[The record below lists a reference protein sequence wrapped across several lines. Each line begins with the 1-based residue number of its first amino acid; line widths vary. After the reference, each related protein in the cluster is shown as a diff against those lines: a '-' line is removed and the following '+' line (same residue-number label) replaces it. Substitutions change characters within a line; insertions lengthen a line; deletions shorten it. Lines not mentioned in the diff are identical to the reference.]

1 MAIKSFQQ
9 FIAEEAP
16 GTTEEQVTT
25 IRNLLAA
32 IISSGAMDAF
42 IARDLLMKEAVANA
56 KRGVLNAKQA
66 ELANVGELAKDRKSV
81 V

>member
-42 IARDLLMKEAVANA
+42 IRSDLLMKKEENSIL
-56 KRGVLNAKQA
+56 RG
-66 ELANVGELAKDRKSV
+66 RK
-81 V
+81 